1 MEFKTQIN
9 KSGRLILPAKMRKAL
24 EIQPGDELVI
34 RIEGGSIRI
43 IPLQQAIKMAQKS
56 VRKYVPEGVS
66 LVGELLTERRDEVN
80 RE

>member
-66 LVGELLTERRDEVN
+66 LVEELLTERRDEVN

>member
-9 KSGRLILPAKMRKAL
+9 KSGRLILPAKLRKAL

-34 RIEGGSIRI
+34 KLESGSIRI

-56 VRKYVPEGVS
+56 VRKYVPEGLS
-66 LVGELLTERRDEVN
+66 LVEELLTERRDEVN

>member
-1 MEFKTQIN
+1 MEYKTKIN
-9 KSGRLILPAKMRKAL
+9 KSGRFILPAKMRKAL

-34 RIEGGSIRI
+34 RLESGSIRI
-43 IPLQQAIKMAQKS
+43 IPLQQAITMAQKS

-66 LVGELLTERRDEVN
+66 LVEELLTERRDEVN